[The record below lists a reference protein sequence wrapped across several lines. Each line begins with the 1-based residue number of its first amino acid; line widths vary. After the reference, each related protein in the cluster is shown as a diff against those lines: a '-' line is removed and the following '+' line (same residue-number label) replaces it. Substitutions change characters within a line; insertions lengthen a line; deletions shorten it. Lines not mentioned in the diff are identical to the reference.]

1 MNDMRNR
8 LDELNEEAKNFD
20 RAHPNFWNIFVA
32 IARKKMTEG
41 YKRYSAKAIFEQIRW
56 DKRLRESHNL
66 GVKHLQNNF
75 TAFYARKFVKE
86 YPEHEGFFLIKS
98 RNSIKQPPSTAI
110 KKGQRLQQSF
120 EDQHSYYLFRVD

>member
-1 MNDMRNR
+1 
-8 LDELNEEAKNFD
+8 
-20 RAHPNFWNIFVA
+20 
-32 IARKKMTEG
+32 
-41 YKRYSAKAIFEQIRW
+41 
-56 DKRLRESHNL
+56 
-66 GVKHLQNNF
+66 VKHLQNNF